1 MKKNVFEKHP
11 KLTLTGVLLFLSVIS
26 IVSLEWAAGF
36 FFGLGNPVIY
46 ESHPVYGYR
55 PEPNQMVSRKKH
67 DMVQIN
73 NLGLRATKDW
83 DQSNTKHKIL
93 FLGDSVTYG
102 GSYITNEQLFSTLAV
117 EWLPGYESGN
127 AGVNGWGVN
136 NVCALVTEMNFLPAD
151 IYVSVFPEGDFYR
164 GLSRIGGQPFW
175 TTKPRYALEELFHYF
190 MYKIQLRQMPPT
202 HFYRLNSQDK
212 AHIASIAVRNL
223 KSMDDFL
230 RRHGKTHLIYISPSR
245 SEMLELQT
253 EDMALKRL
261 FKDYDLKV
269 SYLKDRIGNQTPDV
283 KVFFHDEIHLSV
295 EGHQQWAKMIEPDL
309 KRVIL
314 AQEQFTH
321 ENENT

>member
-11 KLTLTGVLLFLSVIS
+11 KLTLTGVLLFFSVMGIAG
-26 IVSLEWAAGF
+26 LEWAAGY
-36 FFGLGNPVIY
+36 FFGLGNPVVY
-46 ESHPVYGYR
+46 ESHPIYGYR

-67 DMVQIN
+67 DNVQIN
-73 NLGLRATKDW
+73 NLGLRAINNW
-83 DQSNTKHKIL
+83 DQKNTKHKVL

-102 GSYITNEQLFSTLAV
+102 GSYITNDQLFSTLAV
-117 EWLPGYESGN
+117 APFSGYESGN

-175 TTKPRYALEELFHYF
+175 TTKPRYALEELFHF
-190 MYKIQLRQMPPT
+190 FLYKIQLRQMPPT
-202 HFYRLNSQDK
+202 HFCRLNSKEK

-223 KSMDDFL
+223 KAMDNFL
-230 RRHGKTHLIYISPSR
+230 KQHGKTHLIYISPSR
-245 SEMLELQT
+245 SEVLNLQNG
-253 EDMALKRL
+253 DLALKQL
-261 FKDYDLKV
+261 FDDYDLEV
-269 SYLKDRIGNQTPDV
+269 IYLKDRISKQTSN
-283 KVFFHDEIHLSV
+283 KKAFFHDEIHLSV

-309 KRVIL
+309 KRAVV